1 MGNEYGEQ
9 SENLNNKKELLDPNY
24 KGPSFFL
31 NKNYPNDDNL
41 SLEEILR
48 QYLEVKNYSFN
59 NNENININN
68 QIEENSLTPKFNAKN
83 DRTNIKVLNISSNS
97 NNDQKDEDQIININ
111 NNTNSKIK
119 DHNNNIIPSI
129 NNSNININININI
142 DIPKNKKSQS
152 IIKTLQNS

>member
-9 SENLNNKKELLDPNY
+9 TENLNNKKELLDPNN

-59 NNENININN
+59 NNNENININN

-83 DRTNIKVLNISSNS
+83 ESFFTI
-97 NNDQKDEDQIININ
+97 
-111 NNTNSKIK
+111 
-119 DHNNNIIPSI
+119 
-129 NNSNININININI
+129 
-142 DIPKNKKSQS
+142 
-152 IIKTLQNS
+152 